1 MRWLES
7 PDLSAA
13 IIGFFTMLAAIFGGG
28 TIAQLFGGKAKP
40 AAPPPAFAEVKGAIV
55 DNAGVDRMVK
65 SLDGFTAAAVLLTAA
80 IDRDVNAKSK
90 LTLSLN
96 RNSEVSEDM
105 RDDIREAASKLER
118 LKDELIRAGVHK

>member
-28 TIAQLFGGKAKP
+28 TIAQLFGSKGKP
-40 AAPPPAFAEVKGAIV
+40 VAPPPAFAEVKGAIV

-80 IDRDVNAKSK
+80 IDRDVDAKSK

-105 RDDIREAASKLER
+105 RDEIKDTGTKLER